1 MFDGTAPT
9 LETDLETVEI
19 PDYLEKRLDGEFDGF
34 VSPDRFDG
42 HIKIS
47 GKDESFTPVY
57 LWLDGVFVQL
67 SSGCSGFDKNFYC
80 TSKQKGDI
88 ISVGLAD
95 AAGNTTFKNYIM
107 LSGETETLPG
117 DGDFDGSVTVADAL
131 LALQQS
137 VGKVEL
143 GVLSRAL
150 SDIDA
155 DLSVSVSDALMIL
168 QCAVGKISLPAE

>member
-1 MFDGTAPT
+1 
-9 LETDLETVEI
+9 
-19 PDYLEKRLDGEFDGF
+19 
-34 VSPDRFDG
+34 
-42 HIKIS
+42 
-47 GKDESFTPVY
+47 
-57 LWLDGVFVQL
+57 
-67 SSGCSGFDKNFYC
+67 
-80 TSKQKGDI
+80 
-88 ISVGLAD
+88 
-95 AAGNTTFKNYIM
+95 M